1 MRGEAR
7 AEKTEGGVLSSS
19 SPRMMRKLILPPILV
34 ALIAASSAL
43 GDEPERLLW
52 KFQNL
57 SWYNRFSTN
66 STVGPV
72 LLGPT
77 AIFGGTYSYQNTTES
92 KLAMVDLASGQARWR
107 FERVGP
113 IGPLAVNGSAI
124 ALGNG
129 DAVLLLDLATGRLRW
144 EAKGNAQTLAIAGE
158 VVLATGS
165 GLLRALEPSTGKE
178 RWRVKASSEP
188 MIAGETAYLLD
199 GRRMRAVTVSTGVE
213 GWNLDLP
220 AGLSYPH
227 ALRGEHLDLLGSS
240 TLGSINVRTRT
251 VEWTLPLESA
261 LEAPL
266 TVTDDVL
273 YATTQHPTRGAY
285 WLRAAEVATQ
295 RERWPVSLSSRARM
309 APTHPPPLVLARAR
323 AEKESLIAF
332 NRATGAP
339 VWRAR
344 VGTVSVQPVL
354 RGETLYVAGQGP
366 KRLYALGAATGAPL
380 WSVMLNGWPLGAVLT
395 ADGKL
400 LVSTDDLT
408 LYAFRTE

>member
-1 MRGEAR
+1 
-7 AEKTEGGVLSSS
+7 
-19 SPRMMRKLILPPILV
+19 MRKLILLAVLV
-34 ALIAASSAL
+34 ALTAASSAL
-43 GDEPERLLW
+43 GAEPDRLLW
-52 KFQNL
+52 KFQSV

-77 AIFGGTYSYQNTTES
+77 ALFGGTYSYQNTTES
-92 KLAMVDLASGQARWR
+92 KLALVDLASGQARWR

-113 IGPLAVNGSAI
+113 IGPMAVEGGAI

-129 DAVLLLDLATGRLRW
+129 DAVLLVDLATGRLRW
-144 EAKGNAQTLAIAGE
+144 EAKGSAQTLAIADE
-158 VVLATGS
+158 VVLATENGS
-165 GLLRALEPSTGKE
+165 LRVLEVGTGKE

-188 MIAGETAYLLD
+188 AVTGDTAYVLD
-199 GRRMRAVTVSTGVE
+199 GRRLRALDVLGGTE
-213 GWNLDLP
+213 RWNLDLP

-227 ALRGEHLDLLGSS
+227 SYRGEHLYLLGSR

-261 LEAPL
+261 LAAPL

-273 YATTQHPTRGAY
+273 YFTTQDPTSGAY
-285 WLRAAEVATQ
+285 WFRAVDVATC
-295 RERWPVSLSSRARM
+295 RDRWRVSLSSRAPM
-309 APTHPPPLVLARAR
+309 APAVLPSLVLTGAS
-323 AEKESLIAF
+323 AEKESLIALD
-332 NRATGAP
+332 RATGALA
-339 VWRAR
+339 WKAR

-354 RGETLYVAGQGP
+354 REEVLYVAGQGP
-366 KRLYALGAATGAPL
+366 KRLYALGATTGAPL

-395 ADGKL
+395 ADSKL

-408 LYAFRTE
+408 LYAYRTD

>member
-1 MRGEAR
+1 
-7 AEKTEGGVLSSS
+7 
-19 SPRMMRKLILPPILV
+19 MMRKLILLPILA

-43 GDEPERLLW
+43 GEEPDRLLW
-52 KFQNL
+52 KFQSL

-66 STVGPV
+66 SAVGPV
-72 LLGPT
+72 VLGPT

-113 IGPLAVNGSAI
+113 IGPMAVNGPAI

-144 EAKGNAQTLAIAGE
+144 EAKGSAQTLAIGAE
-158 VVLATGS
+158 VVLATESGS
-165 GLLRALEPSTGKE
+165 LLARELGTGKE
-178 RWRVKASSEP
+178 RWRVKSSSEP
-188 MIAGETAYLLD
+188 VIAGDTAYVVE
-199 GRRMRAVTVSTGVE
+199 GRRLRAVTVSAGVE
-213 GWNLDLP
+213 AWNLDLP

-227 ALRGEHLDLLGSS
+227 SLRADHLYLLGSRS
-240 TLGSINVRTRT
+240 LGSINVRTRA
-251 VEWTLPLESA
+251 VEWVLPLESA

-273 YATTQHPTRGAY
+273 YVTTQDPTRGGY
-285 WLRAAEVATQ
+285 WLRAVEVATQ
-295 RERWPVSLSSRARM
+295 RDRWRASLSSRAPM
-309 APTHPPPLVLARAR
+309 APALLPSLVLAGAS
-323 AEKESLIAF
+323 AERESLIAF

-339 VWRAR
+339 VWKARA
-344 VGTVSVQPVL
+344 GTVSVQPVL

-366 KRLYALGAATGAPL
+366 KRLYALGAATGTPL

-400 LVSTDDLT
+400 LISTDDLT

>member
-1 MRGEAR
+1 MIRMR
-7 AEKTEGGVLSSS
+7 TL
-19 SPRMMRKLILPPILV
+19 LT
-34 ALIAASSAL
+34 ALFALAAVSSAL
-43 GDEPERLLW
+43 GDEPDRLLW
-52 KFQNL
+52 KFQIV

-77 AIFGGTYSYQNTTES
+77 ALFGGTYSYQNTTES
-92 KLAMVDLASGQARWR
+92 KLALVDLASGQARWR
-107 FERVGP
+107 FERGGP
-113 IGPLAVNGSAI
+113 IGPVAVEGGAI

-144 EAKGNAQTLAIAGE
+144 EAKGSAQTLAIAGE
-158 VVLATGS
+158 VVLATENGS
-165 GLLRALEPSTGKE
+165 LRALEVGTGKE

-188 MIAGETAYLLD
+188 AVTGDTAYVLD
-199 GRRMRAVTVSTGVE
+199 GRRLRALDVFGGTE
-213 GWNLDLP
+213 RWNLDLP

-227 ALRGEHLDLLGSS
+227 SSRGEHLYLLGSR

-261 LEAPL
+261 LAAPL
-266 TVTDDVL
+266 SVTDDVL
-273 YATTQHPTRGAY
+273 YFTTQDPTSGAY
-285 WLRAAEVATQ
+285 WFRAVEVAT
-295 RERWPVSLSSRARM
+295 RRDRWRVSLRSRAPM
-309 APTHPPPLVLARAR
+309 APAVLPSLVLTGAS
-323 AEKESLIAF
+323 AEKESLIALD
-332 NRATGAP
+332 RATGALA
-339 VWRAR
+339 WKAR

-354 RGETLYVAGQGP
+354 RGEVLYVAGQGP
-366 KRLYALGAATGAPL
+366 KRLYALSGPTGAPL

-408 LYAFRTE
+408 LYAFRTD

>member
-19 SPRMMRKLILPPILV
+19 SPRMMRKLILLPILV

-52 KFQNL
+52 KFQSL

-72 LLGPT
+72 VLGPT

-113 IGPLAVNGSAI
+113 IGPMAVYGSAI
-124 ALGNG
+124 AVGNG

-144 EAKGNAQTLAIAGE
+144 EAKGSAQTLAIAGE
-158 VVLATGS
+158 VVLATESGS
-165 GLLRALEPSTGKE
+165 LLARELGTGKE
-178 RWRVKASSEP
+178 RWRVKSSSEP
-188 MIAGETAYLLD
+188 VVAGDTAYLLD
-199 GRRMRAVTVSTGVE
+199 GRRLRAITVSAGVE
-213 GWNLDLP
+213 AWNLDLP
-220 AGLSYPH
+220 VGLSYPH
-227 ALRGEHLDLLGSS
+227 SLWADHLYLLGSRS
-240 TLGSINVRTRT
+240 LGSINVRTGA
-251 VEWTLPLESA
+251 VEWVLPLESA

-273 YATTQHPTRGAY
+273 YVTTQDPTRGGY
-285 WLRAAEVATQ
+285 WLRAVEVATRRDRW
-295 RERWPVSLSSRARM
+295 RESLSSRAPM
-309 APTHPPPLVLARAR
+309 APALLPSLVLAGAS
-323 AEKESLIAF
+323 AERESLIAF

-339 VWRAR
+339 VWKAR

-354 RGETLYVAGQGP
+354 NGETLYVAGQGP
-366 KRLYALGAATGAPL
+366 KRLYALGVATGTPL

>member
-1 MRGEAR
+1 MRGRRGTLALGR
-7 AEKTEGGVLSSS
+7 MNRRLSLFVLLS
-19 SPRMMRKLILPPILV
+19 V
-34 ALIAASSAL
+34 LIAASSAL
-43 GDEPERLLW
+43 GDEPDHLLW
-52 KFQNL
+52 KFQSL

-72 LLGPT
+72 VLGAS

-113 IGPLAVNGSAI
+113 IGPMAVNGSVI

-129 DAVLLLDLATGRLRW
+129 DAALLLDLATGRLRW
-144 EAKGNAQTLAIAGE
+144 EVKGSAQTLVIAGE
-158 VVLATGS
+158 VVLATESGS
-165 GLLRALEPSTGKE
+165 LLARELGTGKE
-178 RWRVKASSEP
+178 RWQVKSSSEP
-188 MIAGETAYLLD
+188 VVAGDTAYLLD
-199 GRRMRAVTVSTGVE
+199 GRRLRAVTVSAGVE
-213 GWNLDLP
+213 AWNLDLP

-227 ALRGEHLDLLGSS
+227 TLRGEHLYLLGSR
-240 TLGSINVRTRT
+240 TLGSINVRTRS

-273 YATTQHPTRGAY
+273 YVTTQDSTRGAY
-285 WLRAAEVATQ
+285 WLRAVEVATQ
-295 RERWPVSLSSRARM
+295 RDRWRASLSSRAPM
-309 APTHPPPLVLARAR
+309 APAVLPSLVLAGAS

-339 VWRAR
+339 VWKAR

-354 RGETLYVAGQGP
+354 KAETLYVAGQGP

-395 ADGKL
+395 GDGKL

>member
-1 MRGEAR
+1 MIRQRTLLA
-7 AEKTEGGVLSSS
+7 V
-19 SPRMMRKLILPPILV
+19 LV
-34 ALIAASSAL
+34 ALGAVSVAR
-43 GDEPERLLW
+43 GDEPDRLLW
-52 KFQNL
+52 KFQSV
-57 SWYNRFSTN
+57 SWYNRFSIN

-72 LLGPT
+72 VLGPA
-77 AIFGGTYSYQNTTES
+77 AIFGGSYSYQNTTES
-92 KLAMVDLASGQARWR
+92 KLAMIDLASGQARWR
-107 FERVGP
+107 FERAGL
-113 IGPLAVNGSAI
+113 IGPMAVDGSAI

-129 DAVLLLDLATGRLRW
+129 DAVLLLDRATGRLRW
-144 EAKGNAQTLAIAGE
+144 EATGRAQTLAIAGE
-158 VVLATGS
+158 VVLATENGS
-165 GLLRALEPSTGKE
+165 LRALELGTGKE

-188 MIAGETAYLLD
+188 VVAGDAVYLVD
-199 GRRMRAVTVSTGVE
+199 GRRLRAVTASAGLE
-213 GWNLDLP
+213 GWSLDLP

-227 ALRGEHLDLLGSS
+227 SLRADHLYLLGSRA
-240 TLGSINVRTRT
+240 LGSINVRTRA
-251 VEWTLPLESA
+251 VEWVLPLESS
-261 LEAPL
+261 LETPL

-273 YATTQHPTRGAY
+273 YFTTRDPTSGAY
-285 WLRAAEVATQ
+285 WFRAVEVATQ
-295 RERWPVSLSSRARM
+295 RDRWRVSLNSRAPM
-309 APTHPPPLVLARAR
+309 APAVFPRLVLAGTS

-354 RGETLYVAGQGP
+354 KGEALYVAGQGP

-408 LYAFRTE
+408 LYAFHTE

>member
-1 MRGEAR
+1 MIRKR
-7 AEKTEGGVLSSS
+7 IVLAV
-19 SPRMMRKLILPPILV
+19 LL

-43 GDEPERLLW
+43 GEEPDRLLW
-52 KFQNL
+52 KFQVL
-57 SWYNRFSTN
+57 SWYSRFSTN

-72 LLGPT
+72 VLGPT

-92 KLAMVDLASGQARWR
+92 TLAM
-107 FERVGP
+107 
-113 IGPLAVNGSAI
+113 
-124 ALGNG
+124 
-129 DAVLLLDLATGRLRW
+129 
-144 EAKGNAQTLAIAGE
+144 AGE
-158 VVLATGS
+158 VVLATESGS
-165 GLLRALEPSTGKE
+165 LLAREVGTGKE
-178 RWRVKASSEP
+178 RWRVKSSSEP
-188 MIAGETAYLLD
+188 VVAGDTAYLLD
-199 GRRMRAVTVSTGVE
+199 GRRLRAVTASAGVE
-213 GWNLDLP
+213 AWNLDLP
-220 AGLSYPH
+220 PGLSYPH
-227 ALRGEHLDLLGSS
+227 TLRGEHLYLLGSR
-240 TLGSINVRTRT
+240 TLGSVNVRTRS

-273 YATTQHPTRGAY
+273 YVTTQDPTRGAY
-285 WLRAAEVATQ
+285 WLRAVEVATQ
-295 RERWPVSLSSRARM
+295 RDRWRASLSSRAPM
-309 APTHPPPLVLARAR
+309 APALLPSLVLAGAS
-323 AEKESLIAF
+323 AERESLIAF

-339 VWRAR
+339 VWKAR

>member
-1 MRGEAR
+1 M
-7 AEKTEGGVLSSS
+7 LFSSP
-19 SPRMMRKLILPPILV
+19 PRMMRKLVLLAVLV
-34 ALIAASSAL
+34 ASITASSVRAE
-43 GDEPERLLW
+43 EPERLLW
-52 KFQNL
+52 KFESL

-66 STVGPV
+66 TTVGPV
-72 LLGPT
+72 VLGPT

-113 IGPLAVNGSAI
+113 IGPMAVYGSAI
-124 ALGNG
+124 AVGNG

-144 EAKGNAQTLAIAGE
+144 EAKGSAQTLAIAGE
-158 VVLATGS
+158 VVLATESGS
-165 GLLRALEPSTGKE
+165 LLARELGTGKE
-178 RWRVKASSEP
+178 RWRVKSSSEP
-188 MIAGETAYLLD
+188 VVAGDTAYLLD
-199 GRRMRAVTVSTGVE
+199 GRRLRAITVSAGVE
-213 GWNLDLP
+213 AWNLDLP
-220 AGLSYPH
+220 VGLSYPH
-227 ALRGEHLDLLGSS
+227 SLRADHLYLLGSRS
-240 TLGSINVRTRT
+240 LGSINVRTRA
-251 VEWTLPLESA
+251 VEWVLPLESA

-273 YATTQHPTRGAY
+273 YVTTQDPTRGGY
-285 WLRAAEVATQ
+285 WLRAVEVATRWDRW
-295 RERWPVSLSSRARM
+295 RESLSSRAPM
-309 APTHPPPLVLARAR
+309 APALLPSLVLAGAS
-323 AEKESLIAF
+323 AERESLIAF

-339 VWRAR
+339 VWKAR

-354 RGETLYVAGQGP
+354 KGETLYVAGQGP
-366 KRLYALGAATGAPL
+366 KRLYALGVATGTPL

>member
-1 MRGEAR
+1 MIRTRTLLTALF
-7 AEKTEGGVLSSS
+7 VL
-19 SPRMMRKLILPPILV
+19 
-34 ALIAASSAL
+34 AAVSSAG
-43 GDEPERLLW
+43 GDEPDRLLW
-52 KFQNL
+52 KFQSV

-72 LLGPT
+72 VLGPT
-77 AIFGGTYSYQNTTES
+77 AIFGGTYAYQNTTES
-92 KLAMVDLASGQARWR
+92 RLAMVDLASGQARWR
-107 FERVGP
+107 FERT
-113 IGPLAVNGSAI
+113 GPLGPMAVAGGAI

-129 DAVLLLDLATGRLRW
+129 DAALLLDLATGRLRW
-144 EAKGNAQTLAIAGE
+144 EAKGSGQTLAIAGE
-158 VVLATGS
+158 VVLATTNDV
-165 GLLRALEPSTGKE
+165 LRALELSTGKE

-199 GRRMRAVTVSTGVE
+199 GRRVRAVTVSTGVE

-227 ALRGEHLDLLGSS
+227 ALRGEHLYLLGSR

-273 YATTQHPTRGAY
+273 YVTTQDPTRGAY
-285 WLRAAEVATQ
+285 WFRAVEVATQ
-295 RERWPVSLSSRARM
+295 RDRWRVSLSSRAPM
-309 APTHPPPLVLARAR
+309 APAVLPSLVLAGAS

-395 ADGKL
+395 VDGKL